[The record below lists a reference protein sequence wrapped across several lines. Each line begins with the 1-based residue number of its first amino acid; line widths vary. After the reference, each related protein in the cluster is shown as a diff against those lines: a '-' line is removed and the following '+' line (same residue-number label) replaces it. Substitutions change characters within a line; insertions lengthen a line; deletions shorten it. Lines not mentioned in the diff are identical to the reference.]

1 MALFGPAGLADSF
14 KAMGY
19 KKSIQVADYL
29 SEFGLTAFE
38 YQAGRGVKIG
48 TDAALQ
54 LGNVLVEKNI
64 QVSIH
69 APYFIS
75 MSSVE
80 EEKRLNS
87 VNYILQSAQALDAMG
102 GRRIIFHSGSCGKI
116 SRQEALA
123 KAMNTMGLIVQA
135 MDDKGF
141 GYMTLCPETMG
152 KVNQL
157 GSLDEVLA
165 LCSVDKRILPCIDF
179 GHLNARDGGI
189 IKGKDD
195 YLRIIDR
202 IAETLKDDRFVYF
215 HSHFSKIE
223 YTTGG
228 EKRHLTFRD
237 NVWGPEFEPLM
248 DVVYENNL
256 SPVFICE
263 SAGTQTEDAQTMKL
277 YLEALKK
284 HKSR

>member
-14 KAMGY
+14 KTKGY

-29 SEFGLTAFE
+29 SEYGLTAFE

-48 TDAALQ
+48 TDAAKQ
-54 LGNVLVEKNI
+54 LGGVLADKNI

-87 VNYILQSAQALDAMG
+87 VNYILQSATALNTMG
-102 GRRIIFHSGSCGKI
+102 GRRVIFHSGSCGKI
-116 SRQEALA
+116 TRQEALD
-123 KAMNTMGLIVQA
+123 KAMNTMGLMMQA
-135 MDDKGF
+135 IDDNGL
-141 GYMTLCPETMG
+141 GHMTLCPETMG

-202 IAETLKDDRFVYF
+202 MAEKLKDDRFMYF

-223 YTTGG
+223 YTAGG

-237 NVWGPEFEPLM
+237 TVWGPEFEPLM

-263 SAGTQTEDAQTMKL
+263 SAGTQTEDAQAMKL
-277 YLEALKK
+277 YYEAKK
-284 HKSR
+284 CK

>member
-14 KAMGY
+14 KTKGY

-48 TDAALQ
+48 TDRAKQ
-54 LGNVLVEKNI
+54 LGSVLADKNI

-75 MSSVE
+75 MSSLE

-87 VNYILQSAQALDAMG
+87 VNYILQSAAALDAMG

-116 SRQEALA
+116 TRQEALA
-123 KAMNTMGLIVQA
+123 KAMDTMGLIVQA
-135 MDDKGF
+135 MDDNGF
-141 GYMTLCPETMG
+141 GHMTLCPETMG

-202 IAETLKDDRFVYF
+202 MAEKLKDDRFMYF

-277 YLEALKK
+277 YYEAKK
-284 HKSR
+284 GK

>member
-14 KAMGY
+14 KTKGY

-29 SEFGLTAFE
+29 SEYGLTAFE

-48 TDAALQ
+48 TDAAKQ
-54 LGNVLVEKNI
+54 LGGVLADKNI

-87 VNYILQSAQALDAMG
+87 VNYILQSATALNAMG
-102 GRRIIFHSGSCGKI
+102 GRRVIFHSGSCGKI
-116 SRQEALA
+116 TRQEALD
-123 KAMNTMGLIVQA
+123 KAMNTMGLMMQA
-135 MDDKGF
+135 IDDNGL
-141 GYMTLCPETMG
+141 GHMTLCPETMG

-202 IAETLKDDRFVYF
+202 MAEKLKDDRFMYF

-223 YTTGG
+223 YTAGG

-237 NVWGPEFEPLM
+237 TVWGPEFEPLM

-263 SAGTQTEDAQTMKL
+263 SAGTQTEDARTMKL
-277 YLEALKK
+277 YYEAKK
-284 HKSR
+284 K

>member
-1 MALFGPAGLADSF
+1 M
-14 KAMGY
+14 
-19 KKSIQVADYL
+19 
-29 SEFGLTAFE
+29 
-38 YQAGRGVKIG
+38 
-48 TDAALQ
+48 
-54 LGNVLVEKNI
+54 
-64 QVSIH
+64 
-69 APYFIS
+69 
-75 MSSVE
+75 
-80 EEKRLNS
+80 
-87 VNYILQSAQALDAMG
+87 NYILQSATALNAMG
-102 GRRIIFHSGSCGKI
+102 GRRVIFHSGSCGKI
-116 SRQEALA
+116 TRQEALD
-123 KAMNTMGLIVQA
+123 KAMNTMGLMMQA
-135 MDDKGF
+135 IDDNGL
-141 GYMTLCPETMG
+141 GHMTLCPETMG

-202 IAETLKDDRFVYF
+202 MAEKLKDDRFMYF

-223 YTTGG
+223 YTAGG

-237 NVWGPEFEPLM
+237 TVWGPEFEPLM

-263 SAGTQTEDAQTMKL
+263 SAGTQTEDARTMKL
-277 YLEALKK
+277 YYEAKK
-284 HKSR
+284 CK

>member
-14 KAMGY
+14 KTLRY

-29 SEFGLTAFE
+29 SRFGLTAFE

-48 TDAALQ
+48 TDAARQ
-54 LGNVLVEKNI
+54 LGDVLADKNI

-87 VNYILQSAQALDAMG
+87 VNYILQSARALDAMG

-116 SRQEALA
+116 TREEALS
-123 KAMNTMGLIVQA
+123 KAMNTMGLMMEA
-135 MDDKGF
+135 MDANGF
-141 GYMTLCPETMG
+141 GHMTPCPETMG

-165 LCSVDKRILPCIDF
+165 LCTVDKRILPCIDF
-179 GHLNARDGGI
+179 GHLNARDGGV

-202 IAETLKDDRFVYF
+202 IAETLKDDRFMYF

-223 YTTGG
+223 YTKGG

-237 NVWGPEFEPLM
+237 TVWGPEYEPLM

-263 SAGTQTEDAQTMKL
+263 SAGTQTEDAQAMQR
-277 YLEALKK
+277 YFNALKK
-284 HKSR
+284 

>member
-1 MALFGPAGLADSF
+1 MVLFGPAGLADSF
-14 KAMGY
+14 KTMGY

-29 SEFGLTAFE
+29 SRFGLTAFE

-48 TDAALQ
+48 TDAASQ
-54 LGNVLVEKNI
+54 LGSVLADKNI

-87 VNYILQSAQALDAMG
+87 VNYILQSAQALNAMG

-116 SRQEALA
+116 TRQEALA
-123 KAMNTMGLIVQA
+123 KAMDTMGLIVQA
-135 MDDKGF
+135 MDDGGF
-141 GYMTLCPETMG
+141 GHMTLCPETMG

-202 IAETLKDDRFVYF
+202 MAESLKDDRFMRF

-228 EKRHLTFRD
+228 EKRHLTFED
-237 NVWGPEFEPLM
+237 TIWGPEFEPLM

-263 SAGTQTEDAQTMKL
+263 SAGTQTEDAQAMKL
-277 YLEALKK
+277 YYEALKK
-284 HKSR
+284 

>member
-14 KAMGY
+14 KTKGY

-48 TDAALQ
+48 TDRAKQ
-54 LGNVLVEKNI
+54 LGSVLADKNI

-75 MSSVE
+75 MSSLE

-87 VNYILQSAQALDAMG
+87 VNYILQSAAALDAMG

-116 SRQEALA
+116 TRQEALA
-123 KAMNTMGLIVQA
+123 KAMDTMGLIVQA
-135 MDDKGF
+135 MDDNGF
-141 GYMTLCPETMG
+141 GHMTLCPETMG

-202 IAETLKDDRFVYF
+202 IAEKLKDDRFMYF

-263 SAGTQTEDAQTMKL
+263 SAGTQTEDAQAMKL
-277 YLEALKK
+277 YYEAKK
-284 HKSR
+284 GK

>member
-1 MALFGPAGLADSF
+1 MTLFGPAGLADSF
-14 KAMGY
+14 KAKGY

-29 SEFGLTAFE
+29 SEYGLTAFE

-48 TDAALQ
+48 TDAAKQ
-54 LGNVLVEKNI
+54 LGAVLADKNI

-116 SRQEALA
+116 SREEALS

-135 MDDKGF
+135 MDDN
-141 GYMTLCPETMG
+141 GYGHMTLCPETMG

-157 GSLDEVLA
+157 GSLDEVLS
-165 LCSVDKRILPCIDF
+165 LCTVDRRILPCIDF

-202 IAETLKDDRFVYF
+202 MAEVLKDDRFMHF

-237 NVWGPEFEPLM
+237 TVWGPEFEPLM

-263 SAGTQTEDAQTMKL
+263 SAGTQTEDARTMKL
-277 YLEALKK
+277 YYEALKK
-284 HKSR
+284 

>member
-14 KAMGY
+14 KTKGY

-48 TDAALQ
+48 TDRAKQ
-54 LGNVLVEKNI
+54 LGSVLADKNI

-75 MSSVE
+75 MSSLE

-87 VNYILQSAQALDAMG
+87 VNYILQSAAALDAMG

-116 SRQEALA
+116 TRQEALA
-123 KAMNTMGLIVQA
+123 KAMDTMGLIVQA
-135 MDDKGF
+135 MDDNGF
-141 GYMTLCPETMG
+141 GHMTLCPETMG

-202 IAETLKDDRFVYF
+202 IAEKLKDDRFMFF

-228 EKRHLTFRD
+228 EKRHLTFQD

-277 YLEALKK
+277 YYEAKK
-284 HKSR
+284 GK

>member
-1 MALFGPAGLADSF
+1 MVLFGPAGLADSF
-14 KAMGY
+14 KTKGY

-48 TDAALQ
+48 TDRAKQ
-54 LGNVLVEKNI
+54 LGGVLADKNI

-75 MSSVE
+75 MSSLE

-87 VNYILQSAQALDAMG
+87 VNYILQSATALDAMG
-102 GRRIIFHSGSCGKI
+102 GRRVIFHSGSCAKLT
-116 SRQEALA
+116 RQEALA
-123 KAMNTMGLIVQA
+123 KAMDTMGLMMQA
-135 MDDKGF
+135 IDDNGL
-141 GYMTLCPETMG
+141 GHMTLCPETMG

-195 YLRIIDR
+195 YLRIVDR
-202 IAETLKDDRFVYF
+202 MAEKLKDDRFMYF

-237 NVWGPEFEPLM
+237 DVWGPEYEPLM

-263 SAGTQTEDAQTMKL
+263 SAGTQTEDARTMKL
-277 YLEALKK
+277 YYEALKK
-284 HKSR
+284 

>member
-1 MALFGPAGLADSF
+1 MTLFGPAGLADSF
-14 KAMGY
+14 KTKGY

-48 TDAALQ
+48 TDRAKQ
-54 LGNVLVEKNI
+54 MGSVLADKNI

-75 MSSVE
+75 MSSLE

-87 VNYILQSAQALDAMG
+87 VNYILQSAAALDAMG

-116 SRQEALA
+116 TRQEALA
-123 KAMNTMGLIVQA
+123 KAMDTMGLIVQA
-135 MDDKGF
+135 MDDNGF
-141 GYMTLCPETMG
+141 GHMTLCPETMG

-202 IAETLKDDRFVYF
+202 MAEKLKDDRFMYF

-228 EKRHLTFRD
+228 EKRHLTFQD

-277 YLEALKK
+277 YYEAKK
-284 HKSR
+284 GK

>member
-1 MALFGPAGLADSF
+1 MVLFGPAGLADSF
-14 KAMGY
+14 KTMGY

-29 SEFGLTAFE
+29 SRFGLSAFE

-48 TDAALQ
+48 TDAASQ
-54 LGNVLVEKNI
+54 LGSVLADKNI

-87 VNYILQSAQALDAMG
+87 VNYILQSAQALNAMG

-116 SRQEALA
+116 TRQEALA
-123 KAMNTMGLIVQA
+123 KAMDTMGLIVQA
-135 MDDKGF
+135 MDDGGF
-141 GYMTLCPETMG
+141 GHMTLCPETMG

-202 IAETLKDDRFVYF
+202 MAESLKDDRFMRF

-228 EKRHLTFRD
+228 EKRHLTFED
-237 NVWGPEFEPLM
+237 TIWGPEFEPLM

-263 SAGTQTEDAQTMKL
+263 SAGTQTEDAQAMKL
-277 YLEALKK
+277 YYEALKK
-284 HKSR
+284 

>member
-14 KAMGY
+14 KTKGY

-29 SEFGLTAFE
+29 SEYGLTAFE

-48 TDAALQ
+48 TDAAKQ
-54 LGNVLVEKNI
+54 LGGVLADKNI

-87 VNYILQSAQALDAMG
+87 VNYILQSATALNAMG
-102 GRRIIFHSGSCGKI
+102 GRRVIFHSGSCGKI
-116 SRQEALA
+116 TRQEALD
-123 KAMNTMGLIVQA
+123 KAMNTMGLMMQA
-135 MDDKGF
+135 IDDNGL
-141 GYMTLCPETMG
+141 GHMTLCPETMG

-202 IAETLKDDRFVYF
+202 MAEKLKDDRFMYF

-223 YTTGG
+223 YTAGG

-237 NVWGPEFEPLM
+237 TVWGPEFEPLM

-263 SAGTQTEDAQTMKL
+263 SAGTQTEDARTMKL
-277 YLEALKK
+277 YYETKK
-284 HKSR
+284 CK

>member
-1 MALFGPAGLADSF
+1 MVLFGPAGLADSF
-14 KAMGY
+14 KTKGY

-48 TDAALQ
+48 TDRAKQ
-54 LGNVLVEKNI
+54 LGGVLADKNI

-75 MSSVE
+75 MSSLE

-87 VNYILQSAQALDAMG
+87 VNYILQSATALDAMG
-102 GRRIIFHSGSCGKI
+102 GRRVIFHSGSCAKLT
-116 SRQEALA
+116 RQEALA
-123 KAMNTMGLIVQA
+123 KAMDTMGLMMQA
-135 MDDKGF
+135 IDDNGL
-141 GYMTLCPETMG
+141 GHMTLCPETMG

-195 YLRIIDR
+195 YLRIVDR
-202 IAETLKDDRFVYF
+202 MAEKLKDDRFMYF

-237 NVWGPEFEPLM
+237 NVWGPEYEPLM

-263 SAGTQTEDAQTMKL
+263 SAGTQAEDARTMKL
-277 YLEALKK
+277 YYEALKK
-284 HKSR
+284 

>member
-14 KAMGY
+14 KTLGY

-29 SEFGLTAFE
+29 SRFGLTAFE

-48 TDAALQ
+48 TDAARQ
-54 LGNVLVEKNI
+54 LGDVLADKNI

-75 MSSVE
+75 MSSLE

-87 VNYILQSAQALDAMG
+87 VNYILQSAAALNAMG

-116 SRQEALA
+116 TRQEALA
-123 KAMNTMGLIVQA
+123 KAMDTMGLIVQA
-135 MDDKGF
+135 MDDNGF
-141 GYMTLCPETMG
+141 GHMTLCPETMG

-202 IAETLKDDRFVYF
+202 MAEKLKDDRFMYF

-228 EKRHLTFRD
+228 EKRHLTFQD

-277 YLEALKK
+277 YYEAKK
-284 HKSR
+284 GK

>member
-1 MALFGPAGLADSF
+1 MVLFGPAGLADSF
-14 KAMGY
+14 KTMGY

-29 SEFGLTAFE
+29 SRFGLSAFE

-48 TDAALQ
+48 TDAASQ
-54 LGNVLVEKNI
+54 LGSVLSDKNI

-87 VNYILQSAQALDAMG
+87 VNYILQSAQALNAMG

-116 SRQEALA
+116 TRQEALA
-123 KAMNTMGLIVQA
+123 KAMDTMGLIVQA
-135 MDDKGF
+135 MDDGGF
-141 GYMTLCPETMG
+141 GHMTLCPETMG

-195 YLRIIDR
+195 YLRVIDR
-202 IAETLKDDRFVYF
+202 MAESLKDDRFMRF

-228 EKRHLTFRD
+228 EKRHLTFED
-237 NVWGPEFEPLM
+237 TIWGPEFEPLM

-263 SAGTQTEDAQTMKL
+263 SAGTQTEDAQAMKL
-277 YLEALKK
+277 YYEALKK
-284 HKSR
+284 

>member
-14 KAMGY
+14 KALGY

-29 SEFGLTAFE
+29 SRFGLTAFE

-48 TDAALQ
+48 TDAARQ
-54 LGNVLVEKNI
+54 LGDVLADKNI

-116 SRQEALA
+116 TREEALS
-123 KAMNTMGLIVQA
+123 KAMNTMGLMMEA
-135 MDDKGF
+135 MDANGF
-141 GYMTLCPETMG
+141 GHMTPCPETMG

-165 LCSVDKRILPCIDF
+165 LCTVDKRILPCIDF
-179 GHLNARDGGI
+179 GHLNARDGGV

-202 IAETLKDDRFVYF
+202 IAETLKDDRLMYF

-223 YTTGG
+223 YTKGG

-237 NVWGPEFEPLM
+237 TVWGPEYEPLM

-263 SAGTQTEDAQTMKL
+263 SAGTQTEDAQAMQR
-277 YLEALKK
+277 YFNALKK
-284 HKSR
+284 

>member
-1 MALFGPAGLADSF
+1 MTLFGPAGLADSF
-14 KAMGY
+14 KTKGY

-48 TDAALQ
+48 TDAAKQ
-54 LGNVLVEKNI
+54 LGAVLSDKNI

-87 VNYILQSAQALDAMG
+87 VNYILQSAQALDTMG

-116 SRQEALA
+116 TRQEALS

-135 MDDKGF
+135 MNEN
-141 GYMTLCPETMG
+141 GYSHMTLCPETMG

-165 LCSVDKRILPCIDF
+165 LCTVDKRILPCIDF

-202 IAETLKDDRFVYF
+202 MAETLKDDRFTRF

-237 NVWGPEFEPLM
+237 TVWGPEFEPLM

-263 SAGTQTEDAQTMKL
+263 SAGTQTEDAQAMKL
-277 YLEALKK
+277 YYEALEK
-284 HKSR
+284 

>member
-14 KAMGY
+14 KTKGY

-29 SEFGLTAFE
+29 SEYGLTAFE

-48 TDAALQ
+48 TDAAKQ
-54 LGNVLVEKNI
+54 LGGVLADKNI

-87 VNYILQSAQALDAMG
+87 VNYILQSATALNAMG
-102 GRRIIFHSGSCGKI
+102 GRRVIFHSGSCGKI
-116 SRQEALA
+116 TRREALD
-123 KAMNTMGLIVQA
+123 KAMNTMGLMMQA
-135 MDDKGF
+135 IDDNGL
-141 GYMTLCPETMG
+141 GHMTLCPETMG

-202 IAETLKDDRFVYF
+202 MAEKLKDDRFMYF

-223 YTTGG
+223 YTAGG

-237 NVWGPEFEPLM
+237 TVWGPEFEPLM

-263 SAGTQTEDAQTMKL
+263 SAGTQTEDARTMKL
-277 YLEALKK
+277 YYETKK
-284 HKSR
+284 CK

>member
-14 KAMGY
+14 KTLGY

-29 SEFGLTAFE
+29 SRFGLTAFE

-48 TDAALQ
+48 IDAARQ
-54 LGNVLVEKNI
+54 LGDVLADKNI

-116 SRQEALA
+116 TREEALS
-123 KAMNTMGLIVQA
+123 KAMNTMGLMMEA
-135 MDDKGF
+135 MDANGF
-141 GYMTLCPETMG
+141 GHMTPCPETMG

-165 LCSVDKRILPCIDF
+165 LCTVDKRILPCIDF
-179 GHLNARDGGI
+179 GHLNARDGGV

-202 IAETLKDDRFVYF
+202 IAETLKDDRFMYF

-228 EKRHLTFRD
+228 EKKHLTFED
-237 NVWGPEFEPLM
+237 NVYGPDFEPLM
-248 DVVYENNL
+248 ELIYKYDC

-263 SAGTQTEDAQTMKL
+263 SAGTQAEDAKQMKDY
-277 YLEALKK
+277 YLSL
-284 HKSR
+284 

>member
-1 MALFGPAGLADSF
+1 MTLFGPAGLADSF
-14 KAMGY
+14 KTKGY

-48 TDAALQ
+48 TDAAKQ
-54 LGNVLVEKNI
+54 LGAVLADKNI

-87 VNYILQSAQALDAMG
+87 VNYILQSARALDAMG

-116 SRQEALA
+116 SREEALS

-135 MDDKGF
+135 MDDSGF
-141 GYMTLCPETMG
+141 GHMTLCPETMG

-165 LCSVDKRILPCIDF
+165 LCTVDRRIIPCIDF

-202 IAETLKDDRFVYF
+202 IAETLKDDRFMDF

-237 NVWGPEFEPLM
+237 TVWGPEFEPLM

-263 SAGTQTEDAQTMKL
+263 SAGTQTEDARAMKL
-277 YLEALKK
+277 YYEALKK
-284 HKSR
+284 

>member
-14 KAMGY
+14 KTKGY

-48 TDAALQ
+48 TDRAKQ
-54 LGNVLVEKNI
+54 LGSVLADKNI

-75 MSSVE
+75 MSSLE

-87 VNYILQSAQALDAMG
+87 VNYILQSAAALDAMG

-116 SRQEALA
+116 TRQEALA
-123 KAMNTMGLIVQA
+123 KAMDTMGLIVQA
-135 MDDKGF
+135 MDDNGF
-141 GYMTLCPETMG
+141 GHMTLCPETMG

-202 IAETLKDDRFVYF
+202 MAEKLKDDRFMYF
-215 HSHFSKIE
+215 HSHFSKIG

-228 EKRHLTFRD
+228 EKRHLTFQD

-277 YLEALKK
+277 YYEAKK
-284 HKSR
+284 CK